1 MFAHGKFGG
10 VASRKMMC
18 VCVLVHKYDLSFKGG
33 IAVWEGPIAYLMFV
47 KCMKTNVRRFQ

>member
-1 MFAHGKFGG
+1 MMHGKIGG

-18 VCVLVHKYDLSFKGG
+18 VCVLVHKYDISFKGG